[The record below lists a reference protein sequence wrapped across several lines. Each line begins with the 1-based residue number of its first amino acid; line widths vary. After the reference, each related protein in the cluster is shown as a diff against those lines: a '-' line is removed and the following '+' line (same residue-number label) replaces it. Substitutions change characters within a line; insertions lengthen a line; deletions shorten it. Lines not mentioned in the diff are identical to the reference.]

1 VHTAITD
8 PPARKRFTGRLTWS
22 RTGAVACCLL
32 LLTLAVIAS
41 LALGTRRIGWITAL
55 RALTDYDATLA
66 DHIVVHAQRLPR
78 TAVGLLAGSALG
90 VAGAQMQ
97 GLTRN
102 PLAGPGILGINAG
115 AALFVAFGIYQLG
128 MDSITTYAWMGLA
141 GAGVTAVVVY
151 TIGEGIGSA
160 RSPIRLVL
168 AGAAMTGLLSS
179 VTTAILLLDVATLD
193 EFRFWVVG
201 AIAGRDADV
210 ARQVAPFILVG
221 LILAAL
227 TPRSLNAIAMGDEVA
242 RSLGVSLDR
251 DRAIVIA
258 SVVCLAG
265 GATAA
270 AGPIG
275 FVGLAVPHIAR
286 AIAGPDYR
294 WILPLSA
301 ILGAALLL
309 GADVVGRF
317 VVQPGELQVGIVTAF
332 VGAPIFIAVARSRQV
347 GEL

>member
-1 VHTAITD
+1 MMQTTA
-8 PPARKRFTGRLTWS
+8 AV
-22 RTGAVACCLL
+22 GAVRERASWGRGAGLLACVVVLGVAA
-32 LLTLAVIAS
+32 TAS
-41 LALGTRRIGWITAL
+41 LGLGARQVGWLTAWEALVDFDGS
-55 RALTDYDATLA
+55 LA
-66 DHIVVHAQRLPR
+66 DHIVVRAQRVPR
-78 TAVGLLAGSALG
+78 TAIGVLAGGALG

-115 AALFVAFGIYQLG
+115 AALFVALGIFVLG
-128 MDSITTYAWMGLA
+128 VDSLTVYAWFGLVGA
-141 GAGVTAVVVY
+141 GATAVAVY
-151 TIGEGIGSA
+151 AIGEGMGGA

-179 VTTAILLLDVATLD
+179 VTTAVLILDVATLD

-201 AIAGRDADV
+201 SISGRDGDV
-210 ARQVAPFILVG
+210 ARQVTPFIVVG
-221 LILAAL
+221 LGLAAL

-242 RSLGVSLDR
+242 RSLGVSLAR
-251 DRAIVIA
+251 DRALVIT

-275 FVGLAVPHIAR
+275 FVGLAVPHVAR

-294 WILPLSA
+294 WILPLSG
-301 ILGAALLL
+301 ILGATLLL

-332 VGAPIFIAVARSRQV
+332 VGAPVFVAVARSRRV
-347 GEL
+347 AAL